1 MWHGGP
7 MKLATILLLAAIT
20 VAAQTQTRPTTTD
33 PGGANLPAQKIGPND
48 LLNISV
54 YDAPELTRTVR
65 VGADGL
71 IRLPML
77 KRQIKAD
84 GLMPAQLESAIAEAV
99 TAEQLIVDPC
109 VP

>member
-1 MWHGGP
+1 
-7 MKLATILLLAAIT
+7 MKLPILLLLAAIA
-20 VAAQTQTRPTTTD
+20 VAAQTQHPIAVD
-33 PGGANLPAQKIGPND
+33 PGGSNLPAQKIGPND

-99 TAEQLIVDPC
+99 KIGRAHV
-109 VP
+109 

>member
-1 MWHGGP
+1 
-7 MKLATILLLAAIT
+7 MKSVSLLVIT
-20 VAAQTQTRPTTTD
+20 ALTVFAQAQVPRNIAVD
-33 PGGANLPAQKIGPND
+33 AGGANLPAQKIGPND

-99 TAEQLIVDPC
+99 KIGRAHV
-109 VP
+109 